1 MARRRRQDKGYLQ
14 ALFTKAKNHCS
25 SRHSDTVHGLYRN
38 EPAYYFNQLENNT
51 MMPSVKDNGG
61 DPRCPINGKL
71 EGVFFGVTLWNGGL
85 PTKSPYGNTRV
96 VVPLERLFDDS
107 ARLYFADFYCMQGQ
121 RNNHYVTLVLTEPDT
136 EADLFCKQHL
146 IRLKKRKNVFL
157 RKEKRTYQT
166 LRQHNVWVEVF
177 YTDEVNISGLMRYRT
192 GVIGRGSSSGEYL
205 RELLYKANEHCD
217 GADSETVFELY
228 RNKPSS
234 YFRRIR
240 RRHGNIME
248 PRLKDNGGDPLCPIN
263 GELKGLFFGVTLFD
277 GDLPDSSP
285 FGDTRV
291 TIPLDE
297 VFDESAKIYFA
308 DFYCKPSRNRIHY
321 VTLVLTEAGSESDLF
336 CRRHLIELSPYRNI
350 YLKRRR
356 HSDEYKT
363 LDQYEVQ
370 VEVMY
375 TESIDLSEYCL
386 TSTDIIGRG
395 HSTPGG
401 ISKSE
406 DCDIC
411 NV

>member
-1 MARRRRQDKGYLQ
+1 
-14 ALFTKAKNHCS
+14 
-25 SRHSDTVHGLYRN
+25 
-38 EPAYYFNQLENNT
+38 

-205 RELLYKANEHCD
+205 RKLLRKAEEHCSSGTSD
-217 GADSETVFELY
+217 IVSTLY
-228 RNKPSS
+228 RNKRTS
-234 YFRRIR
+234 YFDDIKENCN
-240 RRHGNIME
+240 NIME
-248 PRLKDNGGDPLCPIN
+248 PYLKDNGGDPRCPIN
-263 GELKGLFFGVTLFD
+263 GKLKGLFFNVTLVS
-277 GDLPDSSP
+277 GSIPANSP

-291 TIPLDE
+291 RVPLSE
-297 VFDESAKIYFA
+297 VFDDSANLYFA
-308 DFYCKPSRNRIHY
+308 DFYCKPSRSRRVHY
-321 VTLVLTEAGSESDLF
+321 VTLVLTRPGSDADSF
-336 CRRHLIELSPYRNI
+336 CQQHLIKLNSHDNTYLS
-350 YLKRRR
+350 KTFF
-356 HSDEYKT
+356 SYKT
-363 LDQYEVQ
+363 LDRDAVH

-375 TESIDLSEYCL
+375 TEAVDLTHRCL
-386 TSTDIIGRG
+386 TLTGTFGQG

-401 ISKSE
+401 RPKTVGCS
-406 DCDIC
+406 IC
-411 NV
+411 SVDETFDGYFLHDLTTTE